1 MKKDSS
7 VRRKRR
13 TVVFL
18 RCALCETNRRSLEA
32 VRQVAARER
41 WVLHVVDYDAAARS
55 CLQTAIGGFATDLDQ
70 VITILSADGMIVD
83 CGGRLREIPHD
94 GKWRQ
99 IPIVAMDGGF
109 LPKRSGVVRV
119 CVDNRMVAEVAAR
132 TLFSSGYEN
141 YSYLPWSEPLEWNR
155 TRGVRFGEIVKS
167 CGRNLSPCGIFQP
180 GLKVNPQ
187 SPEFRRLLSR
197 WLAHLP
203 KPCGIF
209 AANDIMAQLCL
220 EVALDG
226 GFRVPT
232 DIAIV
237 GVDNDR
243 EVCENAR
250 VSLSSIR
257 IGCEAIGREAGESL
271 ARMMDGEKVVTPCLV
286 GDCMCVRRAS
296 TCFLPRRDPRVIAAL
311 EYIRRHADEGISPV
325 DVATAVP
332 ACSRRLLD
340 LRFRELTG
348 KSILDA
354 IHEVRLAHV
363 KELIA
368 AGVQLAAIPD
378 FTGYRSLM
386 NLRRV
391 FRQREGVSIQE
402 YRRSVFRI

>member
-1 MKKDSS
+1 M
-7 VRRKRR
+7 
-13 TVVFL
+13 FL
-18 RCALCETNRRSLEA
+18 RCALCETNRRRLEA

-41 WVLHVVDYDAAARS
+41 WVLQVVDYDAAARS
-55 CLQTAIGGFATDLDQ
+55 CLQTAIGEFATDLDQ
-70 VITILSADGMIVD
+70 VITLLSADGMIVD

-94 GKWRQ
+94 GKCRQ
-99 IPIVAMDGGF
+99 IPLVALDGGS

-141 YSYLPWSEPLEWNR
+141 YSYLPWPEPLEWNR
-155 TRGVRFGEIVKS
+155 TRGAQFGKIVKS
-167 CGRNLSPCGIFQP
+167 CGRNLSPCEIFQP
-180 GLKVNPQ
+180 GLKVNPR
-187 SPEFRRLLSR
+187 SSEFRHFLSR

-226 GFRVPT
+226 GCRVPT

-237 GVDNDR
+237 GVDNDH
-243 EVCENAR
+243 EICENAR

-271 ARMMDGEKVVTPCLV
+271 ARMMDGEKVATPCLV

-332 ACSRRLLD
+332 ECSRRLLD

-354 IHEVRLAHV
+354 IHEVRLARV